1 MLKDQRNF
9 MLTYLEDRKMAESVA
24 SNLEVLDYKYF
35 NIITTDE
42 KGNKALT
49 DGMMKRQIPQQQ
61 ITNYIDRRKISR

>member
-24 SNLEVLDYKYF
+24 SNLEYL
-35 NIITTDE
+35 IISTTDE
-42 KGNKALT
+42 KRNKALT
-49 DGMMKRQIPQQQ
+49 DGMMNRQMPQQQ

>member
-24 SNLEVLDYKYF
+24 SNLEYLI
-35 NIITTDE
+35 IITTDE

>member
-24 SNLEVLDYKYF
+24 SNLEYL
-35 NIITTDE
+35 IIIPTDE

-49 DGMMKRQIPQQQ
+49 DGMMKRQMPQQQ
-61 ITNYIDRRKISR
+61 ITNYID

>member
-24 SNLEVLDYKYF
+24 SNLEYF
-35 NIITTDE
+35 IIITTDE

-49 DGMMKRQIPQQQ
+49 DAMMKRQMAQQQ

>member
-24 SNLEVLDYKYF
+24 SNLEYLI
-35 NIITTDE
+35 IITTDE

-49 DGMMKRQIPQQQ
+49 DGMMKRQMAQQQ

>member
-24 SNLEVLDYKYF
+24 SNLEYL
-35 NIITTDE
+35 IIYTTDE
-42 KGNKALT
+42 KRNKALT
-49 DGMMKRQIPQQQ
+49 DGMMNRQMPQQQ

>member
-1 MLKDQRNF
+1 MMLKDQRNF

-24 SNLEVLDYKYF
+24 SNLEYLI
-35 NIITTDE
+35 IITTDE

-49 DGMMKRQIPQQQ
+49 DGMMKRQMAQQQ

>member
-24 SNLEVLDYKYF
+24 SNLEYL
-35 NIITTDE
+35 IISTTDE

-49 DGMMKRQIPQQQ
+49 DGMMKRQMPQQQ

>member
-24 SNLEVLDYKYF
+24 SNLEYF
-35 NIITTDE
+35 IIITTDE